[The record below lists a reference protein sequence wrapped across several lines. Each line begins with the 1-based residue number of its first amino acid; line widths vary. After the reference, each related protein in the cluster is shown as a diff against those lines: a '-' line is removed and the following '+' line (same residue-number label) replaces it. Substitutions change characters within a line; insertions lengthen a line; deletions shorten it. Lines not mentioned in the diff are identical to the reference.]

1 MKTFTVI
8 TIFPD
13 LIRNYADESILG
25 RGQEAGAIKIEAV
38 NLRDYTTDKHQTV
51 DDSPYGG
58 GPGMVMRV
66 EPWHRALAAHNA
78 LSPKA
83 GASTENVHDE
93 RTHTVLMSPRG
104 RTFTQRVAEEWA
116 QQYDK
121 IVFVCGRYEGVD
133 HRVVEY
139 CVDEEVSIGDFVLA
153 GGELPALTMIEAVSR
168 LVPGVLGNEESLN
181 EETFGKG
188 EDGQGG
194 EYPQYTRPEQF
205 GEWKVP
211 EILLSGNHAEIA
223 KWRAKN
229 RS

>member
-1 MKTFTVI
+1 MKTFSVI

-25 RGQEAGAIKIEAV
+25 RGQEAGAIQVEAI
-38 NLRDYTTDKHQTV
+38 NLRDYAIDKHQTV

-78 LSPKA
+78 LSPNA
-83 GASTENVHDE
+83 NASEGTHDA
-93 RTHTVLMSPRG
+93 RTHTILMSPRG
-104 RTFTQRVAEEWA
+104 RTFTQRVAEEWVEK
-116 QQYDK
+116 YDR

-133 HRVVEY
+133 HRVAEF

-168 LVPGVLGNEESLN
+168 LVPGVLGNQESLDQ
-181 EETFGKG
+181 ETFGKG
-188 EDGQGG
+188 DDDQGA
-194 EYPQYTRPEQF
+194 EYPQYTRPEKF
-205 GEWKVP
+205 GSWEVP
-211 EILLSGNHAEIA
+211 AILLSGNHAAIA
-223 KWRAKN
+223 KWRSESRKK
-229 RS
+229 